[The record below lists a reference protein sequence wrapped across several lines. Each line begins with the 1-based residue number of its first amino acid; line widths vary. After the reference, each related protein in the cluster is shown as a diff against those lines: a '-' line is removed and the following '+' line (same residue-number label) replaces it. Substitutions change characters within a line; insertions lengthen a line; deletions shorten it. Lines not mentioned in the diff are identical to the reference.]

1 MEDIKTQKQESKDI
15 NDIKLSIND
24 NDNANNKENEINENQ
39 KKEQQKNQ
47 IIENFEDEIPAK
59 ENEEQLSNINNT
71 NQILNQNLYDDKND
85 SSNDIIKLDQ
95 DNSKQSLKNKMI
107 NTERLSAIK
116 FIKDEKPD
124 STQGINSSNN
134 NLYYLGNL
142 FNDVINKYDIENK
155 EEDEPRQF
163 LEKSRIHRK
172 TICDNRN
179 VPQR

>member
-95 DNSKQSLKNKMI
+95 DNSK
-107 NTERLSAIK
+107 
-116 FIKDEKPD
+116 
-124 STQGINSSNN
+124 
-134 NLYYLGNL
+134 
-142 FNDVINKYDIENK
+142 
-155 EEDEPRQF
+155 
-163 LEKSRIHRK
+163 
-172 TICDNRN
+172 
-179 VPQR
+179 

>member
-163 LEKSRIHRK
+163 LFRK
-172 TICDNRN
+172 IKNT
-179 VPQR
+179 